1 MRAILSAL
9 RNVAS
14 ILFLAALFFLVTP
27 TTSARAATSEDP
39 VSEILRR
46 VRTIEDRMK
55 KIEAGQQEIS
65 EKQEKIL
72 AAVEN
77 VRIWATRR

>member
-27 TTSARAATSEDP
+27 PTSARAATSEDP
-39 VSEILRR
+39 ISEILRR

-55 KIEAGQQEIS
+55 KIEVGQQEIL
-65 EKQEKIL
+65 EKQEKVL
-72 AAVEN
+72 AAIDN
-77 VRIWATRR
+77 VRIWTTRR